1 MFITFVALVFMK
13 SGQPALLYLVP
24 SVLFPVTIVALLKGQ
39 FKNLWYGRIVSMVSF
54 CYLEG
59 VLAPCCKSTDFAAR
73 TVRRMGF
80 KSHQHL

>member
-39 FKNLWYGRIVSMVSF
+39 FKNLWYGRIVSNLSF
-54 CYLEG
+54 FYLSLLYG
-59 VLAPCCKSTDFAAR
+59 GLLY
-73 TVRRMGF
+73 GG
-80 KSHQHL
+80 LLYGGLLYG